1 MTNPLFSTYS
11 QQENQVTGTILSVFE
26 HLGTSLVEDILETA
40 LDESDL
46 SVVTFQSQYVA
57 EDSVPDA
64 FIRSS
69 VSLFIETKTRPGEVT
84 RSQLQNHLTA
94 LENEETRKKLL
105 VVLTPDENEPTAVR
119 AIDNEQMVWIS
130 FDTLVSALEALLSQ
144 DESISTEQTRPPTE
158 RETFLIRELI
168 RFVHDAELTSGTE
181 DRVLVIPARRAW
193 GEYEEYGMYF
203 CQPGRSFRPSAYLA
217 FYRKNEI
224 KVEVPSITGSVDRV
238 ELTLDG
244 IEHAY
249 ENGELTVSQR
259 NELQETVEHLRKDNS
274 ERYGQ
279 QQKVVF
285 LNGDDGFSL
294 NQPVSND
301 KTANDSDSR
310 VAFVYNQRYVSAEK
324 LKQSP
329 SKTSE
334 LEE

>member
-11 QQENQVTGTILSVFE
+11 QQENQVTGTLLSVFE

-57 EDSVPDA
+57 EDSIPDA
-64 FIRSS
+64 VIRSS

-84 RSQLQNHLTA
+84 RSQLENHLTA
-94 LENEETRKKLL
+94 LEAEQTRKKLL
-105 VVLTPDENEPTAVR
+105 VVLSPDESEPTAVR
-119 AIDNEQMVWIS
+119 AIDNEQVVWIS
-130 FDTLVSALEALLSQ
+130 FDTLVSALEALLSR
-144 DESISTEQTRPPTE
+144 DESVSTEQTRPPTE

-168 RFVHDAELTSGTE
+168 RFVHDAKLTSGTE

-193 GEYEEYGMYF
+193 GEYNEYGMYF

-224 KVEVPSITGSVDRV
+224 KTEVPYITGSVDRI
-238 ELTLDG
+238 ELTPESVDLA
-244 IEHAY
+244 H
-249 ENGELTVSQR
+249 ENEELTHSQY
-259 NELQETVEHLRKDNS
+259 NELRETVERLCEDDS

-279 QQKVVF
+279 LQKVLF
-285 LNGDDGFSL
+285 LDGARGFSL
-294 NQPVSND
+294 EQPVSND

-310 VAFVYNQRYVSAEK
+310 VAFVYNQRYVSAER
-324 LKQSP
+324 L
-329 SKTSE
+329 KTSPE
-334 LEE
+334 KTSALED